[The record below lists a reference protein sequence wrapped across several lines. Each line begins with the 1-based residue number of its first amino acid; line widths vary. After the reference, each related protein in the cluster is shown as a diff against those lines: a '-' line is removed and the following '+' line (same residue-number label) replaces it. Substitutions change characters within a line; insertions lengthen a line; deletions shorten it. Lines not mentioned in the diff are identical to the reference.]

1 MIAQLT
7 GTVAVLG
14 PAWIVLE
21 VQGVGFRL
29 ACPPATSAGL
39 RPASQTTV
47 FTSLVVREDSLT
59 LFGFAAALERDTFEM
74 LQLASGV
81 GPRLALAVVS
91 VLSPAQVVAALQ
103 SSDIAT
109 LIKVPGIG
117 RKGAEK
123 MIIELRDRVAELA
136 AGIGQQ
142 PNSTAAAGEQTW
154 REQVSAGLQGL
165 GWSAKDADS
174 ATETVAHLVDEDPQV
189 PLGRLMKSALASLA
203 RA

>member
-142 PNSTAAAGEQTW
+142 PNSTAAAGEQPW

>member
-39 RPASQTTV
+39 RPATQTTM

-142 PNSTAAAGEQTW
+142 PNSTAAAGEQPW

>member
-39 RPASQTTV
+39 RPATQTTM

-91 VLSPAQVVAALQ
+91 VLSPAQVVAALH

-142 PNSTAAAGEQTW
+142 PNSTAAAGEQPW